1 MPSSTAPASAAPSSI
16 DDPVIRAERAHLAA
30 SRAALRTMREET
42 LALKAQGGN
51 AVSTEVLHQ
60 AIQARAAAL
69 LDHPDVPLFFGRLDY
84 SAVLPSEY
92 RGEHYYIGRRHVHDA
107 VGDPM
112 VIDWRAPVSVAFYR
126 ASAKDPYG
134 LALRR
139 RFGFSG
145 GELTAYED
153 EPLDGTAAAAAA
165 QGAASSGSRI
175 LTAEIERP
183 RVGPMRDIVATIQP
197 EQDEIVRA
205 DLAESVCVQGAP
217 GTGKTAVGLH
227 RVAFLLYTHRERLKR
242 GGALVVGPNRQF
254 LKYIEQVLPA
264 LGEVDVAQ
272 ATVEELVSK
281 SFAQRFTV
289 RGTDSAET
297 ARIKGDARMA
307 EVLHRALWSSLRAP
321 TEALVVPRGV
331 RKWRVPAY
339 EVQEH
344 IDAIRERNV
353 RYAAGRAMLAQRIA
367 HAVLTRMEAAGESPD
382 DRVQDA
388 VARSR
393 PVKQLVDQLW
403 PAVDPIKLL
412 FALLS
417 SSQRLAEAADGLL
430 SDEEQALI
438 CWERA
443 GGKVPRTP
451 GAARWTPADAVLLD
465 ELADQLDRVHSLAH
479 VVLDEAQDLSP
490 MQCRAV
496 GRRCATGSATVLGDV
511 AQATTAWAAGSWEE
525 TLLHLGKPEAVR
537 EELTQGFRVP
547 RQVIEY
553 AARLLPYAAPQ
564 LAPPTSVRQAAGAL
578 DLVAVADVPA
588 ATVKAAASAL
598 EREGSIGIIAA
609 DASIDVLAKT
619 LTENGIGHAVL
630 GADDDVPDSGAPDG
644 DMSDGGV
651 SDGGASNGGMS
662 DGGASSGAELAAD
675 ESPLEQTATAP
686 RISLVPASLAK
697 GLEYDQVIVAE
708 PADIVEAE
716 YAEVLGLRR
725 LYVVLTRAVSALT
738 VLHARPLPPQLAER

>member
-1 MPSSTAPASAAPSSI
+1 MPASAPPSG
-16 DDPVIRAERAHLAA
+16 DDPVIRAEKAHLSA
-30 SRAALRTMREET
+30 SRAALRAMREEA
-42 LALKAQGGN
+42 LALRAQGGN
-51 AVSTEVLHQ
+51 AVSTEVLQQ
-60 AIQARAAAL
+60 AIRARAAAL

-84 SAVLPSEY
+84 SRESPGPY
-92 RGEHYYIGRRHVHDA
+92 RGECYYVGRRHVHDA
-107 VGDPM
+107 AGDPM

-126 ASAKDPYG
+126 ASAKDPHG

-145 GELTAYED
+145 GELTAFED
-153 EPLDGTAAAAAA
+153 EPLDGASATAPA
-165 QGAASSGSRI
+165 GSRI

-205 DLAESVCVQGAP
+205 DLSESVCVQGAP

-227 RVAFLLYTHRERLKR
+227 RVAFLLYTHRDRLKR

-272 ATVEELVSK
+272 ATVEELVTK
-281 SFAQRFTV
+281 DFAQRFTV
-289 RGTDSAET
+289 RAADPAEA

-307 EVLHRALWSSLRAP
+307 QVLHRALWSNLSAP
-321 TEALVVPRGV
+321 LEALVVPRGV

-339 EVQEH
+339 ELQEH
-344 IDAIRERNV
+344 IDAIRERGV

-382 DRVQDA
+382 DRVQDT

-393 PVKQLVDQLW
+393 PVKQVVDQLW

-412 FALLS
+412 FGLLS
-417 SSQRLAEAADGLL
+417 DAQRLAQAADGLL
-430 SDEEQALI
+430 SAAEQELI
-438 CWERA
+438 CWDRP
-443 GGKVPRTP
+443 GVKVPRTP
-451 GAARWTPADAVLLD
+451 GTARWSPADAVLLD
-465 ELADQLDRVHSLAH
+465 ELADQLDRAHSLAH
-479 VVLDEAQDLSP
+479 VVLDEAQDLSA

-525 TLLHLGKPEAVR
+525 TLLHLGKPLAVR

-553 AARLLPYAAPQ
+553 GARLLPYAAPQ

-578 DLVAVADVPA
+578 DVREVTDTAPAVAE
-588 ATVKAAASAL
+588 AAASAL
-598 EREGSIGIIAA
+598 HAEGSIGIIAA
-609 DASIDVLAKT
+609 DSSIGMLARS
-619 LTENGIGHAVL
+619 LTERGLAHAVL
-630 GADDDVPDSGAPDG
+630 GAEPDTEESAHR
-644 DMSDGGV
+644 SH
-651 SDGGASNGGMS
+651 
-662 DGGASSGAELAAD
+662 AEAESAD
-675 ESPLEQTATAP
+675 ESADESTAEAGFEQDAQEP
-686 RISLVPASLAK
+686 RIALVPASLAK
-697 GLEYDQVIVAE
+697 GLEFDQVIVAE
-708 PADIVEAE
+708 PAEIVEAE

-725 LYVVLTRAVSALT
+725 LYVVLTRAVTALS
-738 VLHARPLPPQLAER
+738 VLYSRPLPPQLDAR

>member
-1 MPSSTAPASAAPSSI
+1 VYLLGADVSPKPAPPST
-16 DDPVIRAERAHLAA
+16 DDPTIRAEQTHLAE
-30 SRAALRTMREET
+30 SRAALRAMRDET
-42 LALKAQGGN
+42 LSLKAQGGT
-51 AVSTEVLHQ
+51 AWSTEVLSL
-60 AIQARAAAL
+60 AIKARAAAL
-69 LDHPDVPLFFGRLDY
+69 IDHPDVPLFFGRLDY
-84 SAVLPSEY
+84 SRDLPGEY
-92 RGEHYYIGRRHVHDA
+92 SGERYYVGRRHVHDA
-107 VGDPM
+107 AGDPM

-126 ASAKDPYG
+126 ASAQDPHG

-145 GELTAYED
+145 GALTAFED
-153 EPLDGTAAAAAA
+153 EPLDGAAPGGSTAGSTVGSAPT
-165 QGAASSGSRI
+165 GGSRI

-205 DLAESVCVQGAP
+205 ELSESVCVQGAP

-227 RVAFLLYTHRERLKR
+227 RVAFLLYTHRDRLKR

-272 ATVEELVSK
+272 ATVEELVSRG
-281 SFAQRFTV
+281 FAQRFAV
-289 RGTDSAET
+289 RGVDAAET
-297 ARIKGDARMA
+297 ARVKGDARMA
-307 EVLHRALWSSLRAP
+307 QVLHRALWSGLAEP
-321 TEALVVPRGV
+321 TEALVIPRGV

-339 EVQEH
+339 ELQEH
-344 IDAIRERNV
+344 VDAIRARGV
-353 RYAAGRAMLAQRIA
+353 RYSAGRAMLGQRIA

-393 PVKQLVDQLW
+393 PVKLLVDQLW
-403 PAVDPIKLL
+403 PAVDPIRLL
-412 FALLS
+412 FGLLS
-417 SSQRLAEAADGLL
+417 SAQRLATAAEGLL
-430 SDEEQALI
+430 SADEQALI
-438 CWERA
+438 CWERPGA
-443 GGKVPRTP
+443 KVPRSP
-451 GAARWTPADAVLLD
+451 GAARWTAADAVLLD

-479 VVLDEAQDLSP
+479 VVLDEAQDLSA

-511 AQATTAWAAGSWEE
+511 AQATTAWAAGSWDE

-553 AARLLPYAAPQ
+553 AARLLPFAAPQ

-578 DLVAVADVPA
+578 ELLAVPDVPEALATA
-588 ATVKAAASAL
+588 AVEAL
-598 EREGSIGIIAA
+598 AREGSIGVIVA
-609 DASIDVLAKT
+609 DASVGALAAS
-619 LTENGIGHAVL
+619 LAAHGIGHTVL
-630 GADDDVPDSGAPDG
+630 GADE
-644 DMSDGGV
+644 
-651 SDGGASNGGMS
+651 
-662 DGGASSGAELAAD
+662 AEEAD
-675 ESPLEQTATAP
+675 EPDLEDAVDTVGTLDTGDTADDAAATAP
-686 RISLVPASLAK
+686 RIVLVPASLAK

-716 YAEVLGLRR
+716 YTEVLGLRR
-725 LYVVLTRAVSALT
+725 LYVVLTRAVSALV
-738 VLHARPLPPQLAER
+738 VLHARPLPAQLSAGAGAGA

>member
-1 MPSSTAPASAAPSSI
+1 MPSSASASLSTE
-16 DDPVIRAERAHLAA
+16 DPTIAAERAHLAQ
-30 SRAALRTMREET
+30 SRAALRIMREET
-42 LALKAQGGN
+42 LSLKAQGGN
-51 AVSTEVLHQ
+51 AVSTEVLHG

-69 LDHPDVPLFFGRLDY
+69 LDQPDVPLFFGRLDY
-84 SAVLPSEY
+84 STELASDY
-92 RGEHYYIGRRHVHDA
+92 RGERYYVGRRHVHDA
-107 VGDPM
+107 AGDPM
-112 VIDWRAPVSVAFYR
+112 VIDWRAPVSIAFYR
-126 ASAKDPYG
+126 ASAKDPHG

-145 GELTAYED
+145 GQLTAFED
-153 EPLDGTAAAAAA
+153 EPLDGSPGT
-165 QGAASSGSRI
+165 SGSSRI
-175 LTAEIERP
+175 LTEEIERP

-205 DLAESVCVQGAP
+205 DLSESVCVQGAP

-227 RVAFLLYTHRERLKR
+227 RVAFLLYTHRDRLKR

-264 LGEVDVAQ
+264 LGELEVAQ
-272 ATVEELVSK
+272 ATVEDLVSK
-281 SFAQRFTV
+281 DFAQRLKV
-289 RGTDSAET
+289 RGTDDAEA

-307 EVLHRALWSSLRAP
+307 EVLHRALWASLVAP
-321 TEALVVPRGV
+321 TEALIIPRGV

-339 EVQEH
+339 EIQEH
-344 IDAIRERNV
+344 VDAIRERGV

-393 PVKQLVDQLW
+393 PVKALVDQLW

-412 FALLS
+412 FGLLCS
-417 SSQRLAEAADGLL
+417 AQRLADAADGVL
-430 SDEEQALI
+430 DPAEQALI
-438 CWERA
+438 CWESQDT
-443 GGKVPRTP
+443 KVPRSP
-451 GAARWTPADAVLLD
+451 AAVRWTAADAVLLD

-511 AQATTAWAAGSWEE
+511 AQATTAWAAGSWDQ

-553 AARLLPYAAPQ
+553 AARLLPFAAPQ

-578 DLVAVADVPA
+578 EVLAVRDVPYAVA
-588 ATVKAAASAL
+588 TAAAEAL
-598 EREGSIGIIAA
+598 GREGSIGVIAA
-609 DASIDVLAKT
+609 DRSIGALDKA
-619 LTENGIGHAVL
+619 LTSRGIAFAVL
-630 GADDDVPDSGAPDG
+630 GADEPEPPNADA
-644 DMSDGGV
+644 
-651 SDGGASNGGMS
+651 A
-662 DGGASSGAELAAD
+662 AAAAEAA
-675 ESPLEQTATAP
+675 AAP
-686 RISLVPASLAK
+686 RVVLVPASLAK
-697 GLEYDQVIVAE
+697 GLEYDQVIVVE
-708 PADIVEAE
+708 PADIVDAE

-738 VLHARPLPPQLAER
+738 VLHARPLPVQLGEI

>member
-42 LALKAQGGN
+42 LALKAQGGT
-51 AVSTEVLHQ
+51 AWSTGVLNL
-60 AIQARAAAL
+60 ALQARAAAL

-84 SAVLPSEY
+84 SATLPSEY
-92 RGEHYYIGRRHVHDA
+92 RGERYYVGRRHVHDA

-165 QGAASSGSRI
+165 PGTAASSGSRI

-205 DLAESVCVQGAP
+205 DLTESVCVQGAP

-307 EVLHRALWSSLRAP
+307 EVLHRALWSSLCAP

-331 RKWRVPAY
+331 RKWRVPAN
-339 EVQEH
+339 ELQEH

-393 PVKQLVDQLW
+393 PVKLLVDQLW

-417 SSQRLAEAADGLL
+417 SAQRLAEAADGLL
-430 SDEEQALI
+430 GDEEQALI

-525 TLLHLGKPEAVR
+525 TLRHLGKPEAVR

-578 DLVAVADVPA
+578 DLLAVADVPE

-619 LTENGIGHAVL
+619 LTENGIGHEVL
-630 GADDDVPDSGAPDG
+630 GADDDASDGRVSDGGAPDG
-644 DMSDGGV
+644 DIAD
-651 SDGGASNGGMS
+651 D
-662 DGGASSGAELAAD
+662 GASSGAESGAD

-716 YAEVLGLRR
+716 YAEMLGLRR

-738 VLHARPLPPQLAER
+738 VLHARPLPPQLAEG

>member
-1 MPSSTAPASAAPSSI
+1 VPPAPVPSI

-30 SRAALRTMREET
+30 SRAALRAMREET
-42 LALKAQGGN
+42 LSLKAQGGT
-51 AVSTEVLHQ
+51 AWSTGVLNL
-60 AIQARAAAL
+60 ALQARAAAL

-84 SAVLPSEY
+84 SPDLLSEY
-92 RGEHYYIGRRHVHDA
+92 RGEHYYVGRRHVHDA
-107 VGDPM
+107 AGDPM

-134 LALRR
+134 LGLRR
-139 RFGFSG
+139 RFGFSA

-153 EPLDGTAAAAAA
+153 EPLGNEPDSAAAA
-165 QGAASSGSRI
+165 SSESRI

-205 DLAESVCVQGAP
+205 DLGESVCVQGAP

-281 SFAQRFTV
+281 SFAQRFVV
-289 RGTDSAET
+289 RGADSAET
-297 ARIKGDARMA
+297 ARVKGDARMA
-307 EVLHRALWSSLRAP
+307 EVLHRALWSSLSAP
-321 TEALVVPRGV
+321 AEALVVPRGV

-339 EVQEH
+339 QLQEH
-344 IDAIRERNV
+344 IDAIRERNI

-367 HAVLTRMEAAGESPD
+367 HAVLSQMEAAGESPD
-382 DRVQDA
+382 DRLQDA

-412 FALLS
+412 FGLLS
-417 SSQRLAEAADGLL
+417 SAQRLAEAADGLL
-430 SDEEQALI
+430 SAEEQALI
-438 CWERA
+438 CWEGPA
-443 GGKVPRTP
+443 VKVPRTP
-451 GAARWTPADAVLLD
+451 GAARWSPADAVLLD

-578 DLVAVADVPA
+578 DLLSVSDVPTA
-588 ATVKAAASAL
+588 LVAAAASAL
-598 EREGSIGIIAA
+598 DREGSIGIITA
-609 DASIDVLAKT
+609 DGSIDVLAKT
-619 LTENGIGHAVL
+619 LRENGIEHMVL
-630 GADDDVPDSGAPDG
+630 GGDDDAAQSDSADE
-644 DMSDGGV
+644 D
-651 SDGGASNGGMS
+651 ASNG
-662 DGGASSGAELAAD
+662 AESSAD
-675 ESPLEQTATAP
+675 ELGLEQSYATP

-697 GLEYDQVIVAE
+697 GLEYDQVIVTE

-725 LYVVLTRAVSALT
+725 LYVVLTRAVSVLT
-738 VLHARPLPPQLAER
+738 VLHARPLPTQLADR

>member
-1 MPSSTAPASAAPSSI
+1 MPSSTAPPSIAPSI
-16 DDPVIRAERAHLAA
+16 EDPIISAERAHLAA
-30 SRAALRTMREET
+30 SRAALRGMREET
-42 LALKAQGGN
+42 LQLKAQGGT
-51 AVSTEVLHQ
+51 AWSTGVLNL
-60 AIQARAAAL
+60 ALQARAAAL

-84 SAVLPSEY
+84 SPDLPGQY
-92 RGEHYYIGRRHVHDA
+92 RGEHYYVGRRHVHDA
-107 VGDPM
+107 AGDPM

-126 ASAKDPYG
+126 AGAKDPYG
-134 LALRR
+134 LRLRR

-145 GELTAYED
+145 GELTAFED
-153 EPLDGTAAAAAA
+153 EPLDSAAAAAA
-165 QGAASSGSRI
+165 ASGTTGSRI

-205 DLAESVCVQGAP
+205 DLGESVCVQGAP

-227 RVAFLLYTHRERLKR
+227 RVAFLLYTHRDRLKR

-281 SFAQRFTV
+281 TFAQRFTV
-289 RGTDSAET
+289 RGADSAEA
-297 ARIKGDARMA
+297 ARVKGDARMA
-307 EVLHRALWSSLRAP
+307 EVLHRALWSSLSAP
-321 TEALVVPRGV
+321 TEALTVPRGV
-331 RKWRVPAY
+331 RKWRVPAH
-339 EVQEH
+339 ELQEH
-344 IDAIRERNV
+344 IEAIRERGV

-367 HAVLTRMEAAGESPD
+367 HGVLTRMESAGESPD

-412 FALLS
+412 FGLLS
-417 SSQRLAEAADGLL
+417 SAQRLTEAADGLL
-430 SDEEQALI
+430 SEEEQALI
-438 CWERA
+438 CWERPGA
-443 GGKVPRTP
+443 KVPRSP

-465 ELADQLDRVHSLAH
+465 ELSDQLDRVHSLAH

-525 TLLHLGKPEAVR
+525 TLLHLGKPEAMR

-564 LAPPTSVRQAAGAL
+564 LAPPTSVRQGTGAL
-578 DLVAVADVPA
+578 DLLEVADVPA
-588 ATVKAAASAL
+588 ALVGAAASAL
-598 EREGSIGIIAA
+598 EREGSIGVIAA
-609 DASIDVLAKT
+609 DDSVEVLAKT
-619 LTENGIGHAVL
+619 LRENGIEHLVL
-630 GADDDVPDSGAPDG
+630 GADDDEYEAGDERAGADSSAD
-644 DMSDGGV
+644 
-651 SDGGASNGGMS
+651 
-662 DGGASSGAELAAD
+662 ELA
-675 ESPLEQTATAP
+675 LEQSSATP

-697 GLEYDQVIVAE
+697 GLEYDQVIVTE

>member
-1 MPSSTAPASAAPSSI
+1 MPARASSQPAQSTA
-16 DDPVIRAERAHLAA
+16 DPTIRAERAHLAE
-30 SRAALRTMREET
+30 SRAALRTMRDET

-51 AVSTEVLHQ
+51 AVSTEVLHA

-84 SAVLPSEY
+84 SRELPSEY
-92 RGEHYYIGRRHVHDA
+92 RGESFYVGRRHVHNA

-112 VIDWRAPVSVAFYR
+112 VVDWRAPVSVAFYR
-126 ASAKDPYG
+126 ASAKDPHG

-145 GELTAYED
+145 GELTAFED
-153 EPLDGTAAAAAA
+153 EQLDGTATPQPA
-165 QGAASSGSRI
+165 GSRI
-175 LTAEIERP
+175 LTEEIERP

-197 EQDEIVRA
+197 DQDEIVRA
-205 DLAESVCVQGAP
+205 DLTESVCVQGAP

-227 RVAFLLYTHRERLKR
+227 RVAFLLYTHRDRLKR

-281 SFAQRFTV
+281 GFAERFAV
-289 RGTDSAET
+289 RGVDDAEA
-297 ARIKGDARMA
+297 ARVKGDARMA
-307 EVLHRALWSSLRAP
+307 DVLHRALWSSLVAP

-339 EVQEH
+339 EIQEH
-344 IDAIRERNV
+344 IDGIRERGV

-367 HAVLTRMEAAGESPD
+367 HAVLTRMESAGESPD

-388 VARSR
+388 VARLR
-393 PVKQLVDQLW
+393 PVKQLVDELW

-417 SSQRLAEAADGLL
+417 SSARLAEAADGLL
-430 SDEEQALI
+430 TADEQALI
-438 CWERA
+438 CWERPGA
-443 GGKVPRTP
+443 KVPRSP
-451 GAARWTPADAVLLD
+451 GAAKWTAADAVLLD
-465 ELADQLDRVHSLAH
+465 ELADQLDRVPSLAH

-511 AQATTAWAAGSWEE
+511 AQATTAWAAGTWDE
-525 TLLHLGKPEAVR
+525 TLRHLGKPAAVR

-553 AARLLPYAAPQ
+553 AARLLPFAAPQ
-564 LAPPTSVRQAAGAL
+564 LAPPTSVRQSGGAL
-578 DLVAVADVPA
+578 DILAVPNVPNALATAA
-588 ATVKAAASAL
+588 ATAL
-598 EREGSIGIIAA
+598 DREGSIGVIAA
-609 DASIDVLAKT
+609 DASIGALAKA
-619 LTENGIGHAVL
+619 LTAHGLSHAIL
-630 GADDDVPDSGAPDG
+630 GDEEPDD
-644 DMSDGGV
+644 SDEEP
-651 SDGGASNGGMS
+651 S
-662 DGGASSGAELAAD
+662 
-675 ESPLEQTATAP
+675 

-708 PADIVEAE
+708 PADIVDAE

-738 VLHARPLPPQLAER
+738 VLHARPLPPQLAS

>member
-1 MPSSTAPASAAPSSI
+1 MPSST
-16 DDPVIRAERAHLAA
+16 DDPVIRAERAHLAS
-30 SRAALRTMREET
+30 SRAALRAMREET

-60 AIQARAAAL
+60 AIRARAAAL

-84 SAVLPSEY
+84 SRDLPSEY
-92 RGEHYYIGRRHVHDA
+92 RGENYYVGRRHVHDA

-126 ASAKDPYG
+126 ASAKDPHG

-153 EPLDGTAAAAAA
+153 EPLDGTATAAAS
-165 QGAASSGSRI
+165 SSGSRI
-175 LTAEIERP
+175 LTDEIERP

-205 DLAESVCVQGAP
+205 DLTESVCVQGAP

-227 RVAFLLYTHRERLKR
+227 RVAFLLYTHRDRLKR

-289 RGTDSAET
+289 RGTDGAEA
-297 ARIKGDARMA
+297 ARVKGDARMA
-307 EVLHRALWSSLRAP
+307 EVLHRALWSSLCTPA
-321 TEALVVPRGV
+321 EALIVPRGV

-339 EVQEH
+339 ELQEH

-393 PVKQLVDQLW
+393 PVKLLVDQLW

-412 FALLS
+412 FGLLS
-417 SSQRLAEAADGLL
+417 SPQRLAEAADGLL
-430 SDEEQALI
+430 SAEEQALI
-438 CWERA
+438 CWEGS

-511 AQATTAWAAGSWEE
+511 AQATTAWAAGSWDE

-553 AARLLPYAAPQ
+553 AARLLPHAAPQ

-578 DLVAVADVPA
+578 DLLAVVDVPA
-588 ATVKAAASAL
+588 ATVKAAGDAL

-630 GADDDVPDSGAPDG
+630 GSDDDASDSAGLAD
-644 DMSDGGV
+644 
-651 SDGGASNGGMS
+651 GASA
-662 DGGASSGAELAAD
+662 DAELSAD
-675 ESPLEQTATAP
+675 AWPLEQTSAAP

-697 GLEYDQVIVAE
+697 GLEYDQVIVTE

-725 LYVVLTRAVSALT
+725 LYVVLTRAVSVLT